1 MTAIKRPIT
10 PDDLLTLQTVSDT
23 QISPDGSQVAFVRS
37 ITDREKNKYRNE
49 MWLVPSDGSRPP
61 RRFTGGK
68 WNDSNPRWSPD
79 GTRIAFVS
87 DRLEEAAQVFLIAA
101 DGGEAA
107 PLTTL
112 PSGSI
117 QELKWSPDGDRIALI
132 YRATP
137 ADYTKKAAE
146 ERKEKGLSTPP
157 RVHTHLFYRL
167 DGFGYF
173 DGSYWQ
179 VAVVDATSGQTEM
192 LTEGDFHCG
201 SVTWSPYGSELAF
214 LSDRR
219 PDGDAILEEDTQVW
233 TVSENGGNLRQV
245 SAPVGSKSGLV
256 WSPDDNHFAY
266 SSNPDGLDQWG
277 TNNERIFV
285 LPTLGGVARDLTGHT
300 DLAVGNLAISD
311 IGGGGGEELLW
322 SESGKEIYTLV
333 SSSGDVRL
341 TRLTVTSGEITMLTP
356 PNQVVGSFSVARG
369 VFAASVSRPT
379 TPAEVFVGDRQISYL
394 NQPWLDEIALQT
406 PEPFAIPNGVGGV
419 VPGWFLTPPN
429 FKADGTSPLVIYVH
443 GGPHLQYGNA
453 LFHELQWLA
462 AQGYV
467 VAYANPR
474 GSKGYG
480 EAHTKAIKGDW
491 GGPALADIECI
502 ADEAIRRGYADP
514 AKTAIMGGSYGG
526 YLTAW
531 AVGHT
536 DRFTCAIADRLVNNL
551 QSMAGTCD
559 FPWSHGT
566 YYQGNSWDDP
576 SDLWRHSP
584 MAYAGK
590 INTPLLL
597 IHSDGDLRCPIS
609 QAEELF
615 AALRLQRKVV
625 EFVRYPAETSHGLSR
640 GGPPDLRLDRLQR
653 NLAWLD
659 KYLKLNGTNTA
670 KPTQGAD

>member
-1 MTAIKRPIT
+1 MTPTKRRIT
-10 PDDLLTLQTVSDT
+10 ADDLLTLQSVSDT
-23 QISPDGSQVAFVRS
+23 QISPDGTQVAFVRTV
-37 ITDREKNKYRNE
+37 TDCEKNKYRSE
-49 MWLVPSDGSRPP
+49 IWLVPSDGSRPP

-68 WNDSNPRWSPD
+68 WNDSDPRWSPD
-79 GTRIAFVS
+79 GSQIAFVS
-87 DRLEEAAQVFLIAA
+87 DRLEEASQVFLIAA
-101 DGGEAA
+101 NGGEAA

-112 PSGSI
+112 LPGSI

-132 YRATP
+132 FRATP

-146 ERKEKGLSTPP
+146 ERKEKGLSSPP
-157 RVHTHLFYRL
+157 RVHTKLFYRL

-179 VAVVDATSGQTEM
+179 VTVVDAASGETEM
-192 LTEGDFHCG
+192 LTKGDFHCG
-201 SVTWSPYGSELAF
+201 SVTWSPYGSQLAF

-219 PDGDAILEEDTQVW
+219 PNGDALPEEDTQIW
-233 TVSENGGNLRQV
+233 TIAVTGGNLTQV
-245 SAPVGSKSGLV
+245 PAPIGSKSGLV
-256 WSPDDNHFAY
+256 WSPDDNQFAY
-266 SSNPDGLDQWG
+266 IGNPDSLDQWG
-277 TNNERIFV
+277 TNNERVFI
-285 LPTLGGVARDLTGHT
+285 LPASGGEARDLTGHS

-311 IGGGGGEELLW
+311 IGGGGGEDLIW
-322 SESGKEIYTLV
+322 SNSGKDLYFLV
-333 SSSGDVRL
+333 SSHGDVQL
-341 TRLTVTSGEITMLTP
+341 SKLTVKSGEMTFLTP
-356 PNQVVGSFSVARG
+356 PNQVVGSFSVAG
-369 VFAASVSRPT
+369 DQFAASVSRPT
-379 TPAEVFVGDRQISYL
+379 APAEVFVGEHQITHL
-394 NQPWLDEIALQT
+394 NQPWLDEITLQT
-406 PEPFAIPNGVGGV
+406 PEPFAIPNGSGGI
-419 VPGWFLTPPN
+419 VPGWFLTPPG
-429 FKADGTSPLVIYVH
+429 FQADGKTPLVIYVH

-480 EAHTKAIKGDW
+480 EAHTKAIQGDW
-491 GGPALADIECI
+491 GGPALVDIESL
-502 ADEAIRRGYADP
+502 ADEAIKRGYADP
-514 AKTAIMGGSYGG
+514 QKTAIMGGSYGG

-531 AVGHT
+531 AIGHT
-536 DRFTCAIADRLVNNL
+536 DRFACAIADRLVNNL

-566 YYQGNSWDDP
+566 YYKGNSWDDP

-597 IHSDGDLRCPIS
+597 IHSDGDLRCPVS

-625 EFVRYPAETSHGLSR
+625 EFVRYPAGTSHGLSR

-653 NLAWLD
+653 NLVWLD
-659 KYLKLNGTNTA
+659 KYLKVSI
-670 KPTQGAD
+670 